1 MNTMWKIEKTVKSL
15 TDFEKI
21 CFEHFTL
28 NYQTLAGNLEDNAN
42 WVDFKDCTEQIPAN
56 QLRGVFS
63 SLEQKGLIFFAEC
76 DETTYYI
83 SGLAVA
89 CWFYMNDK
97 AEFDKCSEEY
107 LAQFI

>member
-1 MNTMWKIEKTVKSL
+1 MKALEKIKQTVNGL

-21 CFEHFTL
+21 CFDKFAL

-42 WVDFKDCTEQIPAN
+42 WVDFADCSADIPPK

-63 SLEQKGLIFFAEC
+63 SLEKKELIFFAEC

-83 SGLAVA
+83 TGLAVA

-97 AEFDKCSEEY
+97 AEFDKCSSEILEQY
-107 LAQFI
+107 I

>member
-1 MNTMWKIEKTVKSL
+1 MKALEKIKQTVNGL

-21 CFEHFTL
+21 CFDKFAL

-42 WVDFKDCTEQIPAN
+42 WVDFADCSEVIPPR

-63 SLEQKGLIFFAEC
+63 SLEKKELIFFAEC

-83 SGLAVA
+83 TGLAVA

-97 AEFDKCSEEY
+97 TEFDKCSSEVLEQY
-107 LAQFI
+107 I